1 MKKFLAA
8 CLLWASADYAHS
20 EYLYGISGNMA
31 GAGHTWGMNIGPSNT
46 RGLRVNGVFYQYTP
60 IKNTEDDMVVHVR
73 NKRVGSDGYIFSNTD
88 DWSGLPG
95 GTPITKGFII
105 DNLPIELW
113 GDGSIDV
120 EGEGSVVDANVVY
133 SYKYNND
140 CLTPMSD
147 PSCPGYADAVL
158 AMMGNIKVE
167 AYDPMGDENI
177 SNAMDEKADLD
188 EDPEQEQEDE
198 NKDRL
203 QRMLSGV
210 NDSVLSANITSQN
223 LLMFAMTNSIKMNPY
238 YDKKLAGGDYKETV
252 VLDGGQLPDNKKG
265 ARAGLAQQLLHT
277 EMVSMQYE
285 PKE

>member
-1 MKKFLAA
+1 
-8 CLLWASADYAHS
+8 
-20 EYLYGISGNMA
+20 
-31 GAGHTWGMNIGPSNT
+31 
-46 RGLRVNGVFYQYTP
+46 
-60 IKNTEDDMVVHVR
+60 
-73 NKRVGSDGYIFSNTD
+73 
-88 DWSGLPG
+88 
-95 GTPITKGFII
+95 
-105 DNLPIELW
+105 
-113 GDGSIDV
+113 
-120 EGEGSVVDANVVY
+120 
-133 SYKYNND
+133 
-140 CLTPMSD
+140 
-147 PSCPGYADAVL
+147 
-158 AMMGNIKVE
+158 
-167 AYDPMGDENI
+167 
-177 SNAMDEKADLD
+177 MDEKADLD